1 MSGASCVDKRDDTH
15 VVLRLQNCA
24 HVMHC
29 GVLAG
34 CDEQFAGCMSGAD
47 AGRVVGSQALAARWV
62 LVAAV
67 CIAAAR
73 AVLARVRFFVR
84 DECKACRGALRKTV
98 TQRGI
103 HER

>member
-47 AGRVVGSQALAARWV
+47 AGRVAGSQALAARWV
-62 LVAAV
+62 CWSRRCALLRRGR
-67 CIAAAR
+67 CWR
-73 AVLARVRFFVR
+73 ACDFSSERLFREVGVRVHGN
-84 DECKACRGALRKTV
+84 CAGM
-98 TQRGI
+98 
-103 HER
+103 